1 MSERALFVGIDLGGT
16 NIKTALVAQ
25 DADVMARTVIP
36 TRASGGPD
44 AVIER
49 MIGSAHSVAEE
60 ADCTWDDV
68 AAVGVGSPGF
78 LDSRA
83 GVIIHPPNLPGWYN
97 VPLRERLAGDL
108 GKPVVL
114 ENDASAAAWGEYWAG
129 AGRGARSL
137 VMFTLGTGIG
147 GAIILND
154 DILRGEHDLAGE
166 LGHII
171 IDPAGPQ
178 CSCGQ
183 HGCLESFASAP
194 ATVRRFREAIE
205 SGARSSLAERVRAGE
220 AISTRDIYQ
229 ACREGDALSR
239 KTIEDTGRYMG
250 IGINN
255 LVMTVDPEIF
265 LLAGGLSMA
274 GDVLLDAVKKQV
286 AAMMPEHIAG
296 KTDIRLAELGGLA
309 GAIGAAGCALRAFA
323 VVGS

>member
-25 DADVMARTVIP
+25 DADVMARMEIP
-36 TRASGGPD
+36 TDAPGGPD

-49 MIGSAHSVAEE
+49 MSNSARGVVEE
-60 ADCTWDDV
+60 AGRRWDDV

-83 GVIIHPPNLPGWYN
+83 GVIIHPPNLPGWRN
-97 VPLRERLAGDL
+97 VPLRQRLADDL
-108 GKPVVL
+108 DKPVAL

-129 AGRGARSL
+129 AGKGARSL

-147 GAIILND
+147 GATILND
-154 DILRGEHDLAGE
+154 DIVRGENDLAGE

-171 IDPAGPQ
+171 IDPAGPR

-183 HGCLESFASAP
+183 HGCLESFASAT

-205 SGARSSLAERVRAGE
+205 GGVESSLAERVRAGD
-220 AISTRDIYQ
+220 AIDTRDIHR
-229 ACREGDALSR
+229 AAREGDALSR

-250 IGINN
+250 VGINN
-255 LVMTVDPEIF
+255 LVMTVDPEVF

-274 GDVLLDAVKKQV
+274 GDMLLDAIKEQV
-286 AAMMPEHIAG
+286 AGMMPEHVAG

-323 VVGS
+323 TVG